1 MLLRAAAILLLLSA
15 CATPPRRAG
24 STSLQEVLLQDSP
37 DHAAEYYAM
46 RRGGTED
53 IHRSYASARRA
64 MRAMSRHSTITADA
78 DTATSLSGRWRFLGP
93 GNVGGRTRVLIVDPQ
108 DPNVLYAAGVSGGV
122 WKSFTG
128 GAQWTPVGDDLMNM
142 AVNAMVLHPTDR
154 NVLYAGTGEG
164 YFREE
169 QRGTGLPLRGNGI
182 FLSSDGAE
190 TWTQLPSTAGEDFH
204 WVNDLVISSHDPSR
218 IYAATRTG
226 VWRSKDS
233 GTTWS
238 NVVPTTVKGGCLDLA
253 FRGDTGGDFLF
264 ASCGTFEQATVY
276 RTPNA
281 ENDDVW
287 APVLAEPN
295 MGRTTLAIAPS
306 QPSTIYA
313 LSASNEPDPK
323 KHQGM
328 LAVWRSDLGGEAGS
342 WTAQVRN
349 TSTVDFLAP
358 FLLTN
363 DVTVATEAC
372 EGTPQTRTT
381 MGWYCNTIAVDPT
394 DPERVWVG
402 GVDLFRSDNGGR
414 TWGRASYWWAE
425 NDENSPYVHADQ
437 HVIAF
442 HPQFNGTTNRIAY
455 FGSDGGVFRTTDAHG
470 AVVVGPAAIC
480 TGVFSGI
487 PFEPLNHDYGVTQF
501 YHGTVLPDGRTFFGG
516 TQDNGTIR
524 GTFEDGPNQWTRV
537 LGGDGGYVA
546 VDADPA
552 FVYAESQFGRVVRSQ
567 DGGQTFNSFSQGID
581 TGNFLFVTPMA
592 ADPNRPLTVWLGG
605 AQMWRAANGGA
616 WVRASAP
623 FGTAAGLASALA
635 IAPGN
640 PDRVLAGT
648 NRGSIFRTS
657 AGTHSTAGTS
667 WTATR
672 PRDGFVS
679 SITFDPSDSNI
690 VYATYAG
697 FGGAHVWI
705 SIDGGA
711 TWSPHDGNDAG
722 ALPDIPV
729 HSIAVDP
736 TDSDRLYL
744 GTDLGVFI
752 SLDRGQH
759 WSVENTG
766 FAAVVTEAVF
776 IGPGAFGP
784 AVYAFTHGRG
794 AWRAELTILGPRRR
808 GVRH

>member
-1 MLLRAAAILLLLSA
+1 MLARATAVLLLLSA
-15 CATPPRRAG
+15 CATQPVSEKLR
-24 STSLQEVLLQDSP
+24 QDSP
-37 DHAAEYYAM
+37 DAAAEYEAM
-46 RRGGTED
+46 RRSGTDD
-53 IHRSYASARRA
+53 IHRSYAIAREA
-64 MRAMSRHSTITADA
+64 MRTMSRHSTITADGE
-78 DTATSLSGRWRFLGP
+78 TATNLSGRWQFLGP
-93 GNVGGRTRVLIVDPQ
+93 GNIGGRTRVVLIDPD
-108 DPNVLYAAGVSGGV
+108 DPSVMYAAGVSGGV
-122 WKSFTG
+122 WKSIDG
-128 GAQWTPVGDDLMNM
+128 GTQWTPVGDDLTNM
-142 AVNAMVLHPTDR
+142 AVNAMVLHPSDR
-154 NVLYAGTGEG
+154 KVLYAGTGEG

-169 QRGTGLPLRGNGI
+169 QRGTALPLRGNGI
-182 FLSSDGAE
+182 FVSRDSAE
-190 TWTQLPSTAGEDFH
+190 TWTQLPSTAGEDFQY
-204 WVNDLVISSHDPSR
+204 VNDLAISSHDPSR

-226 VWRSKDS
+226 VWRSKDA

-238 NVVPTTVKGGCLDLA
+238 NVVPVTVKGGCLDLA
-253 FRGDTGGDFLF
+253 FRGDTEGDFLF
-264 ASCGTFEQATVY
+264 ASCGTFEPATVY
-276 RTPNA
+276 RTANA
-281 ENDDVW
+281 ESDAAW
-287 APVLAEPN
+287 TPVLAEPN

-313 LSASNEPDPK
+313 LSASNEPDPRK
-323 KHQGM
+323 YQGM
-328 LAVWRSDLGGEAGS
+328 LAVWRSDLSGDAGS

-349 TSTVDFLAP
+349 TATDDILGR

-363 DVTVATEAC
+363 DSSVVIEVCGGA
-372 EGTPQTRTT
+372 PQIPVT

-394 DPERVWVG
+394 DAERVWVG

-414 TWGRASYWWAE
+414 TWGRASYWWSE
-425 NDENSPYVHADQ
+425 NVESSPFVHADQ

-470 AVVVGPAAIC
+470 QVVVGSTAIC
-480 TGVFSGI
+480 EGVFSGMR
-487 PFEPLNHDYGVTQF
+487 FEPLNHDYGVTQF
-501 YHGTVLPDGRTFFGG
+501 YHGIVLPDGHTFFGG

-552 FVYAESQFGRVVRSQ
+552 FVYAESQFGRVARSE
-567 DGGQTFNSFSQGID
+567 DGGRTFGSFTQGINP
-581 TGNFLFVTPMA
+581 GNFLFVTPMA

-605 AQMWRAANGGA
+605 GQMWRAANGNA
-616 WVRASAP
+616 WLRASAP
-623 FGTAAGLASALA
+623 FGSADGLASALA

-640 PDRVLAGT
+640 SDRVLAGT
-648 NRGSIFRTS
+648 NLGSIFRTN
-657 AGTHSTAGTS
+657 AGKSSGPGTS

-679 SITFDPSDSNI
+679 SITFDPGDTNV

-697 FGGAHVWI
+697 FGGAHVWM

-711 TWSPHDGNDAG
+711 TWSPRDGIEAG

-729 HSIAVDP
+729 HSLAVDP
-736 TDSDRLYL
+736 TQDGRLFL
-744 GTDLGVFI
+744 GTDLGVFV
-752 SLDRGQH
+752 SLDRGEH

-794 AWRAELTILGPRRR
+794 AWRAELTVLGPRRR

>member
-1 MLLRAAAILLLLSA
+1 MLARATAVLLLLSA
-15 CATPPRRAG
+15 CATQPV
-24 STSLQEVLLQDSP
+24 SEKLLQDSP
-37 DHAAEYYAM
+37 DAAAEYEAM
-46 RRGGTED
+46 RRSGSDD
-53 IHRSYASARRA
+53 IHRSYAVAREA
-64 MRAMSRHSTITADA
+64 MRNMSRHSTVTADA
-78 DTATSLSGRWRFLGP
+78 DTAASLAGRWQFLGP
-93 GNVGGRTRVLIVDPQ
+93 GNIGGRTRVVLIDPA
-108 DPNVLYAAGVSGGV
+108 DPNVMYSAGVSGGV
-122 WKSFTG
+122 WKSVTG
-128 GAQWTPVGDDLMNM
+128 GTQWTPVGDDLMNM

-154 NVLYAGTGEG
+154 KVLYAGTGEG

-182 FLSSDGAE
+182 FVSRDGAE
-190 TWTQLPSTAGEDFH
+190 TWAQLPSTGGEDFH
-204 WVNDLVISSHDPSR
+204 WVNDLAISPHDPSR

-226 VWRSKDS
+226 VWRSKDA

-238 NVVPTTVKGGCLDLA
+238 NVVPVTVKGGCLDLA

-276 RTPNA
+276 RSANA
-281 ENDDVW
+281 ENDDAW

-313 LSASNEPDPK
+313 LSASNEPDPRK
-323 KHQGM
+323 YQGM
-328 LAVWRSDLGGEAGS
+328 LAVWRSDLNGDAGS

-349 TSTVDFLAP
+349 TSTDDILGR

-363 DVTVATEAC
+363 DSSVVIEVCGGA
-372 EGTPQTRTT
+372 PQIPVT

-414 TWGRASYWWAE
+414 TWGRASYWWSE
-425 NDENSPYVHADQ
+425 NVQDSPFVHADQ
-437 HVIAF
+437 HAIAF

-455 FGSDGGVFRTTDAHG
+455 FGSDGGVFRTADARG
-470 AVVVGPAAIC
+470 QVVLGGTAIC
-480 TGVFSGI
+480 EGVFSGMR
-487 PFEPLNHDYGVTQF
+487 FEPLNHDYGVTQF
-501 YHGTVLPDGRTFFGG
+501 YHGTVLPDGHTFFGG

-552 FVYAESQFGRVVRSQ
+552 FVYAESQFGRVARSD
-567 DGGQTFNSFSQGID
+567 DGGRTFGSFTQGLNPGD
-581 TGNFLFVTPMA
+581 FLFVTPMA
-592 ADPNRPLTVWLGG
+592 ADPNRPGTVWLGG
-605 AQMWRAANGGA
+605 GQMWRAANGGA
-616 WVRASAP
+616 WLRASAP
-623 FGTAAGLASALA
+623 FESAAGLASALA

-640 PDRVLAGT
+640 SDRVLAGT
-648 NRGSIFRTS
+648 NRGTIFRTNI
-657 AGTHSTAGTS
+657 GTHAGPGTS

-679 SITFDPSDSNI
+679 SITFDPGDTNV

-697 FGGAHVWI
+697 FGGAHVWL

-711 TWSPHDGNDAG
+711 TWSSRDGIDAG

-729 HSIAVDP
+729 HSLAVDP
-736 TDSDRLYL
+736 TQDGRLFL
-744 GTDLGVFI
+744 GTDLGVFV
-752 SLDRGQH
+752 SLDRGEH

-766 FAAVVTEAVF
+766 FAAVVTETVF
-776 IGPGAFGP
+776 IGPGSFGP

>member
-1 MLLRAAAILLLLSA
+1 MLARATAVLLLLSA
-15 CATPPRRAG
+15 CATQPATERLR
-24 STSLQEVLLQDSP
+24 QDSP
-37 DHAAEYYAM
+37 DAAAEYYAM
-46 RRGGTED
+46 RRAGSED
-53 IHRSYASARRA
+53 IHRSYAVAREA
-64 MRAMSRHSTITADA
+64 MRRMSRHSTITAEA
-78 DTATSLSGRWRFLGP
+78 ETAASLEGRWRFLGP
-93 GNVGGRTRVLIVDPQ
+93 GNIGGRTRVVLIDPD
-108 DPNVLYAAGVSGGV
+108 DPSVMYAAGVSGGV
-122 WKSFTG
+122 WKSVTR
-128 GAQWTPVGDDLMNM
+128 GARWTPVGDDLMNM

-182 FLSSDGAE
+182 FVSRDGAE

-204 WVNDLVISSHDPSR
+204 WVNDLAISPHDPSR

-238 NVVPTTVKGGCLDLA
+238 NVVATSVKGGCLDLA
-253 FRGDTGGDFLF
+253 FRTDTGGDFLF

-276 RTPNA
+276 RAANA
-281 ENDDVW
+281 ENDSAW
-287 APVLAEPN
+287 TPVLAEPN

-313 LSASNEPDPK
+313 LSASNEPDPRK
-323 KHQGM
+323 YQGM
-328 LAVWRSDLGGEAGS
+328 LAVWRSDLSGAAGS

-349 TSTVDFLAP
+349 TPTDDILGRY
-358 FLLTN
+358 LLTN
-363 DVTVATEAC
+363 DSSVVIEAC
-372 EGTPQTRTT
+372 GGPPQIPTT

-394 DPERVWVG
+394 DAERVWVG
-402 GVDLFRSDNGGR
+402 GVDLFRSDNGGH
-414 TWGRASYWWAE
+414 TWGRASYWWSE
-425 NDENSPYVHADQ
+425 NVEDSPFVHADQ

-442 HPQFNGTTNRIAY
+442 HPRYNGTTNRIAY

-470 AVVVGPAAIC
+470 QVVAGSAAIC
-480 TGVFSGI
+480 DGVFSGMR
-487 PFEPLNHDYGVTQF
+487 FEPLNHDYGVTQF
-501 YHGTVLPDGRTFFGG
+501 YHGIVLPDGHTFLGG
-516 TQDNGTIR
+516 TQDNGTLR

-546 VDADPA
+546 ADADPA
-552 FVYAESQFGRVVRSQ
+552 FVYAESQFGRVARS
-567 DGGQTFNSFSQGID
+567 DDSGRTFGPFTQGLNNQS
-581 TGNFLFVTPMA
+581 NFLFVTPMA

-605 AQMWRAANGGA
+605 GQMWRAVNGNA
-616 WVRASAP
+616 WLRASAP
-623 FGTAAGLASALA
+623 FGIAAGLASALA

-640 PDRVLAGT
+640 SDRVLAGT
-648 NRGSIFRTS
+648 NLGTIFRTN
-657 AGTHSTAGTS
+657 AGTTSGPGTS

-679 SITFDPSDSNI
+679 SITFDPSDTNV

-697 FGGAHVWI
+697 FGGPHVWM

-711 TWSPHDGNDAG
+711 TWSPRDGIDAG

-729 HSIAVDP
+729 HSLAVDP
-736 TDSDRLYL
+736 TQNGRLFL
-744 GTDLGVFI
+744 GTDLGVFV
-752 SLDRGQH
+752 SVDRGEH

-776 IGPGAFGP
+776 IGPGSFGP

-794 AWRAELTILGPRRR
+794 AWRAELTVLGPRRR
-808 GVRH
+808 GIRH